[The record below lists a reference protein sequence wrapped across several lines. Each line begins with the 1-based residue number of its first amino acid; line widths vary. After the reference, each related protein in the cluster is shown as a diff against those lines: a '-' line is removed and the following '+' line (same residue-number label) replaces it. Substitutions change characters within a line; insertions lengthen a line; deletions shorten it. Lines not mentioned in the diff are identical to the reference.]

1 LLLLCCLGPLGL
13 WVGPWVSP
21 PLGLHQAPLLLLLAM
36 HQALLVPLVLLLRC
50 RSALML
56 PREVE

>member
-1 LLLLCCLGPLGL
+1 
-13 WVGPWVSP
+13 VSP